1 MSKTFDEFKAELL
14 RIKEEM
20 EMKEIIK
27 NLDERKAQVK
37 EELKL
42 H

>member
-27 NLDERKAQVK
+27 NLDERKAQV
-37 EELKL
+37 
-42 H
+42 